1 MEIFLNV
8 LEGETLLVGEFA
20 SEEKKRNKL
29 VRDKGISLGKCSYL
43 RRS

>member
-20 SEEKKRNKL
+20 SEEKK
-29 VRDKGISLGKCSYL
+29 KGTNW
-43 RRS
+43 